1 MVKNRIKVMYYILVY
16 DVSSPK
22 RLPKILKTCRRYL
35 HWVQRSVF
43 EGELTKS
50 QFLDLKDEIKK
61 IIDKKEDSVIFFA
74 IRNKEVF
81 RKETVGKEL
90 NTITNFF

>member
-1 MVKNRIKVMYYILVY
+1 MYYILVY
-16 DVSSPK
+16 DVASPK

-50 QFLDLKDEIKK
+50 QYIDLRAEIKS
-61 IIDKKEDSVIFFA
+61 IINKKEDSVIFFA
-74 IRNKEVF
+74 IRNRETF
-81 RKETVGKEL
+81 TKETIGKEL
-90 NTITNFF
+90 NKITNFF